1 MKKNLYIVPAIKS
14 LVYTTES
21 ILDASN
27 FGPGGGDAVLPGMT
41 EDGDDGPGAGE
52 YGGTPGYGA
61 NSMLHIK
68 NVWED

>member
-1 MKKNLYIVPAIKS
+1 MKKILYIVPAIKS
-14 LVYTTES
+14 LAYTTES
-21 ILDASN
+21 ILEASN
-27 FGPGGGDAVLPGMT
+27 VGPGGGDAVLPGMT

-61 NSMLHIK
+61 NSMLHTI